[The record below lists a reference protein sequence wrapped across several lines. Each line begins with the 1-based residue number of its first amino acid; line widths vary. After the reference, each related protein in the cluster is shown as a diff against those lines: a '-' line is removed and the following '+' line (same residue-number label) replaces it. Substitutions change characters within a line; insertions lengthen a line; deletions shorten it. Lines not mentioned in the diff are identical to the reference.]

1 MRRRPRG
8 ALLFLLAGVLAVFA
22 AFVAATGGIDTRIAG
37 IAVRSRSWERPAT
50 VAFVLALAGLYA
62 VRQTLR
68 SWGPLASRAVVPVLV
83 AWALFAALCFGT
95 YAAGGADSFGYL
107 SQAKLFAQGRLTG
120 TMPRHKGFD
129 WPDVPATLTP
139 LAYTRN
145 AVPDVLV
152 PVYPPGLSLMMAP
165 LTLIHANAAF
175 LLVPL
180 CAALTVWLTV
190 VLGRELTEPSAGV
203 LGALLV
209 AVSPTFL
216 LQAAQ
221 PMSDVPVAAL
231 WLSALVLARRP
242 SPAAAIL
249 AGVASSLAILV
260 RPNLAPL
267 LLLVAAAC
275 ATGRRAP
282 DRPAVASSRGNPRL
296 ARAIWLLLA
305 AMPGVVALGA
315 IQAVRYGSPLGS
327 GYGSFDD
334 LFALS
339 NVAPNLA
346 RYPRWMT
353 ETHTP
358 LIWLW
363 LLAPLS
369 FRLLDRG
376 ARAFGWILYSFA
388 VAVVLAYLPYVYF
401 QPDEWMY
408 TRFLLPALPVMT
420 VLTALVLLS
429 AARRIAPRAPVAT
442 AAVVC
447 AVVAAL
453 SIRSAASLAVF
464 GMREGEQKY
473 PRVGGFVREQLPAT
487 AFVMAAQHSGS
498 ITLLLGTADPALG
511 PARRRFARSRH
522 RVAAARRLRAIRRAR
537 RGRERTV
544 PRAFRRPESAGCRRA
559 DPDGDAR
566 QHLRLRFQMSA
577 RRRRMRIVRSSVN
590 RDACA

>member
-1 MRRRPRG
+1 MTGRQRG
-8 ALLFLLAGVLAVFA
+8 SMLLLLAGVVAAFA
-22 AFVAATGGIDTRIAG
+22 AFVAVTGGIDSRIAG

-50 VAFVLALAGLYA
+50 VALVLAVAGLYG

-68 SWGPLASRAVVPVLV
+68 SWLPLVSRSVVPLLV
-83 AWALFAALCFGT
+83 AWALFAALWFGT

-107 SQAKLFAQGRLTG
+107 SQARLFAQGRLTD
-120 TMPRHKGFD
+120 TMPRHDGFD

-152 PVYPPGLSLMMAP
+152 PIYPPGLSMMMAP
-165 LTLIHANAAF
+165 LTLMHANAVF

-190 VLGRELTEPSAGV
+190 VLGRELSEPAAGV

-209 AVSPTFL
+209 AGSPTFL

-242 SPAAAIL
+242 STGAAVL
-249 AGVASSLAILV
+249 AGIISSLAILV

-267 LLLVAAAC
+267 VVLVAAAAAAC
-275 ATGRRAP
+275 ATV
-282 DRPAVASSRGNPRL
+282 RPASAPAAASSLVNPRWR
-296 ARAIWLLLA
+296 RAIWLLLA
-305 AMPGVVALGA
+305 TTPGVLALGA

-327 GYGSFDD
+327 GYGTFDD
-334 LFALS
+334 LFGLA

-346 RYPRWMT
+346 RYPRWMS

-358 LIWLW
+358 FIWLW

-369 FRLLDRG
+369 FPFLTRG
-376 ARAFGWILYSFA
+376 VRAFGWIVYTFA

-420 VLTALVLLS
+420 VLAALVLLT

-447 AVVAAL
+447 AIVAAL

-473 PRVGGFVREQLPAT
+473 PRVGGFVREQLPPT
-487 AFVMAAQHSGS
+487 AFVMAVQHSGS
-498 ITLLLGTADPALG
+498 ITYYSGRPTLRWDLLDAASLDRTIASLRRAGYEPYVVLDGGENEQFRAHFGARNQQALG
-511 PARRRFARSRH
+511 ELIPKATLGNT
-522 RVAAARRLRAIRRAR
+522 RVY
-537 RGRERTV
+537 G
-544 PRAFRRPESAGCRRA
+544 FR
-559 DPDGDAR
+559 
-566 QHLRLRFQMSA
+566 
-577 RRRRMRIVRSSVN
+577 
-590 RDACA
+590 

>member
-1 MRRRPRG
+1 MTRRPRG
-8 ALLFLLAGVLAVFA
+8 ALLLLLAGVVAVFA

-68 SWGPLASRAVVPVLV
+68 HLAPLATRAVVSVLV
-83 AWALFAALCFGT
+83 AWALFAGLCFGT

-107 SQAKLFAQGRLTG
+107 SQAQLLARGRLTD
-120 TMPRHKGFD
+120 TMPRHEGFD

-145 AVPDVLV
+145 VVPDVLV
-152 PVYPPGLSLMMAP
+152 PVYPPGLSLLMAP
-165 LTLIHANAAF
+165 LTLIHAKAVF

-180 CAALTVWLTV
+180 CAALTVWLTFL
-190 VLGRELTEPSAGV
+190 LGRTISEPAAGV

-216 LQAAQ
+216 LQTAQ

-231 WLSALVLARRP
+231 WLCALVVARRP
-242 SPAAAIL
+242 STAAAIL
-249 AGVASSLAILV
+249 AGVASSMAILV

-282 DRPAVASSRGNPRL
+282 DRPDVASSRGNPRL

-369 FRLLDRG
+369 FPLLDRG

-473 PRVGGFVREQLPAT
+473 PRVGGFVREHLPAT

-498 ITLLLGTADPALG
+498 ITYYSGRPTLRWDLLD
-511 PARRRFARSRH
+511 
-522 RVAAARRLRAIRRAR
+522 AASLDRAIASLRRA
-537 RGRERTV
+537 GYEPYV
-544 PRAFRRPESAGCRRA
+544 VLDGGENEQFRAHFGARNQQAVGGLIPMATLGNTSVYGFR
-559 DPDGDAR
+559 
-566 QHLRLRFQMSA
+566 
-577 RRRRMRIVRSSVN
+577 
-590 RDACA
+590 

>member
-1 MRRRPRG
+1 M
-8 ALLFLLAGVLAVFA
+8 
-22 AFVAATGGIDTRIAG
+22 
-37 IAVRSRSWERPAT
+37 
-50 VAFVLALAGLYA
+50 
-62 VRQTLR
+62 
-68 SWGPLASRAVVPVLV
+68 
-83 AWALFAALCFGT
+83 
-95 YAAGGADSFGYL
+95 
-107 SQAKLFAQGRLTG
+107 FAQGRLTG
-120 TMPRHKGFD
+120 TMPRHEGFD

-139 LAYTRN
+139 LGYTRN

-165 LTLIHANAAF
+165 LTLIHRNAVF

-190 VLGRELTEPSAGV
+190 VLGREMTEPAAGV

-209 AVSPTFL
+209 AASPTFL

-242 SPAAAIL
+242 STGAAIL
-249 AGVASSLAILV
+249 AGAVSSMAILV

-267 LLLVAAAC
+267 VLLVAAVC
-275 ATGRRAP
+275 ATVRRAP
-282 DRPAVASSRGNPRL
+282 DRPAVASSRVNPGL
-296 ARAIWLLLA
+296 PRAIWLLLA
-305 AMPGVVALGA
+305 AIPGVVALGA

-327 GYGSFDD
+327 GYGSFDNI
-334 LFALS
+334 FALS

-369 FRLLDRG
+369 FPFLDRG
-376 ARAFGWILYSFA
+376 ARAFGWILYTFA

-401 QPDEWMY
+401 RPDEWMY

-420 VLTALVLLS
+420 VLAALVLLS
-429 AARRIAPRAPVAT
+429 AARRIAARAPVAT

-447 AVVAAL
+447 AMVAAL
-453 SIRSAASLAVF
+453 SIRSAESLAVF

-498 ITLLLGTADPALG
+498 ITYYSGRPTLRWDLLD
-511 PARRRFARSRH
+511 
-522 RVAAARRLRAIRRAR
+522 AASLDRAIASLRRA
-537 RGRERTV
+537 GYEPYV
-544 PRAFRRPESAGCRRA
+544 VLDGGEDEQFRARFGARNQQAVGGLIPMARLGNTSVYGFR
-559 DPDGDAR
+559 
-566 QHLRLRFQMSA
+566 
-577 RRRRMRIVRSSVN
+577 
-590 RDACA
+590 

>member
-1 MRRRPRG
+1 MTRRPRG
-8 ALLFLLAGVLAVFA
+8 AMLLPLAGVVGVFA

-50 VAFVLALAGLYA
+50 VAVVLAIAGLYA

-68 SWGPLASRAVVPVLV
+68 SWGAPASRAVAPVLV

-120 TMPRHKGFD
+120 TMPRHEGFD

-242 SPAAAIL
+242 STRAAIL
-249 AGVASSLAILV
+249 AGVVSSLAILV

-267 LLLVAAAC
+267 VLLVAAAC
-275 ATGRRAP
+275 ATVSPLA
-282 DRPAVASSRGNPRL
+282 DRTAVASARATSRWR
-296 ARAIWLLLA
+296 RAIWSLLA

-334 LFALS
+334 LFGLS

-363 LLAPLS
+363 LLAPLPI
-369 FRLLDRG
+369 RWLDRG
-376 ARAFGWILYSFA
+376 VRAFGWILYIFA
-388 VAVVLAYLPYVYF
+388 LAVVVAYLPYVYF
-401 QPDEWMY
+401 KPDEWMY
-408 TRFLLPALPVMT
+408 TRFLLPALPLMT
-420 VLTALVLLS
+420 VLAALVLLS
-429 AARRIAPRAPVAT
+429 VARRVVPRAPVAT
-442 AAVVC
+442 TAVVC
-447 AVVAAL
+447 AIVGAL
-453 SIRSAASLAVF
+453 SLQNAIALAVF
-464 GMREGEQKY
+464 SMREGEQKY
-473 PRVGGFVREQLPAT
+473 PRVGGFVGEHLPAT

-498 ITLLLGTADPALG
+498 ITYYSGRPTLRWDLLD
-511 PARRRFARSRH
+511 
-522 RVAAARRLRAIRRAR
+522 AASLDHAIASLRRAGYEPYVVLDGEENDQFR
-537 RGRERTV
+537 AQFGARNQQGVAGLV
-544 PRAFRRPESAGCRRA
+544 PVATLGNTTIYGFR
-559 DPDGDAR
+559 
-566 QHLRLRFQMSA
+566 
-577 RRRRMRIVRSSVN
+577 
-590 RDACA
+590 

>member
-1 MRRRPRG
+1 
-8 ALLFLLAGVLAVFA
+8 
-22 AFVAATGGIDTRIAG
+22 
-37 IAVRSRSWERPAT
+37 
-50 VAFVLALAGLYA
+50 
-62 VRQTLR
+62 
-68 SWGPLASRAVVPVLV
+68 
-83 AWALFAALCFGT
+83 
-95 YAAGGADSFGYL
+95 
-107 SQAKLFAQGRLTG
+107 
-120 TMPRHKGFD
+120 MPRHKGFD

-165 LTLIHANAAF
+165 LTLIHANAVF

-242 SPAAAIL
+242 STAAAIL

-282 DRPAVASSRGNPRL
+282 DRPDVASSRGNPPL

-369 FRLLDRG
+369 FPLLDRG

-401 QPDEWMY
+401 QPGRMDVH
-408 TRFLLPALPVMT
+408 AV
-420 VLTALVLLS
+420 S
-429 AARRIAPRAPVAT
+429 AARPAGDDGPDRAGAVERGT
-442 AAVVC
+442 AHRTACTGRNRSRRLCRCCGAVD
-447 AVVAAL
+447 VAARRRSRCSACAKASR
-453 SIRSAASLAVF
+453 SIPASAASSA
-464 GMREGEQKY
+464 
-473 PRVGGFVREQLPAT
+473 
-487 AFVMAAQHSGS
+487 SS
-498 ITLLLGTADPALG
+498 C
-511 PARRRFARSRH
+511 
-522 RVAAARRLRAIRRAR
+522 
-537 RGRERTV
+537 
-544 PRAFRRPESAGCRRA
+544 RRPHS
-559 DPDGDAR
+559 
-566 QHLRLRFQMSA
+566 
-577 RRRRMRIVRSSVN
+577 
-590 RDACA
+590 

>member
-1 MRRRPRG
+1 
-8 ALLFLLAGVLAVFA
+8 
-22 AFVAATGGIDTRIAG
+22 
-37 IAVRSRSWERPAT
+37 
-50 VAFVLALAGLYA
+50 
-62 VRQTLR
+62 
-68 SWGPLASRAVVPVLV
+68 
-83 AWALFAALCFGT
+83 
-95 YAAGGADSFGYL
+95 
-107 SQAKLFAQGRLTG
+107 
-120 TMPRHKGFD
+120 
-129 WPDVPATLTP
+129 
-139 LAYTRN
+139 
-145 AVPDVLV
+145 
-152 PVYPPGLSLMMAP
+152 
-165 LTLIHANAAF
+165 
-175 LLVPL
+175 
-180 CAALTVWLTV
+180 
-190 VLGRELTEPSAGV
+190 V

-209 AVSPTFL
+209 AASPTFL

-242 SPAAAIL
+242 STAAAIL
-249 AGVASSLAILV
+249 AGVVSSLAILV

-275 ATGRRAP
+275 ATVRPAP
-282 DRPAVASSRGNPRL
+282 FDRPAGASSPAHL
-296 ARAIWLLLA
+296 PWTRAIWPLLA

-327 GYGSFDD
+327 GYGSFDY
-334 LFALS
+334 LFGLS

-369 FRLLDRG
+369 MRFLERG
-376 ARAFGWILYSFA
+376 ARAFGWILYTFA

-408 TRFLLPALPVMT
+408 TRFLLPALPLMT
-420 VLTALVLLS
+420 VLAALVLLN

-447 AVVAAL
+447 AMVAAL

-487 AFVMAAQHSGS
+487 AFVLAVQHSGS
-498 ITLLLGTADPALG
+498 ITYYSGRPTLRWDMLD
-511 PARRRFARSRH
+511 
-522 RVAAARRLRAIRRAR
+522 AASLDRAIASLRRA
-537 RGRERTV
+537 GYEPYV
-544 PRAFRRPESAGCRRA
+544 VLDGGENEQFRAHFGARNQQAVEGLIPMATLGNTNVYGFR
-559 DPDGDAR
+559 
-566 QHLRLRFQMSA
+566 
-577 RRRRMRIVRSSVN
+577 
-590 RDACA
+590 

>member
-1 MRRRPRG
+1 MTRRPSG
-8 ALLFLLAGVLAVFA
+8 ALLLLLAGVVAVFA

-68 SWGPLASRAVVPVLV
+68 HLGPLATRAAVPVLV
-83 AWALFAALCFGT
+83 AWALFAGLCFGT

-107 SQAKLFAQGRLTG
+107 SQAQLLARGRLTD
-120 TMPRHKGFD
+120 TMPRHEGFD

-165 LTLIHANAAF
+165 LTLIHANAVF

-180 CAALTVWLTV
+180 CGALTVWLTV
-190 VLGRELTEPSAGV
+190 VLGRSISEPAAGV

-216 LQAAQ
+216 LQTAQ

-242 SPAAAIL
+242 STAAAIL
-249 AGVASSLAILV
+249 AGVVSSLAILV

-275 ATGRRAP
+275 ATLRSAP
-282 DRPAVASSRGNPRL
+282 SDRPAGAISL
-296 ARAIWLLLA
+296 ANLPWTRAIWPLLA

-334 LFALS
+334 LFGLS

-363 LLAPLS
+363 LLAPFS
-369 FRLLDRG
+369 IRFLDRG
-376 ARAFGWILYSFA
+376 VRAFGWILYIFA
-388 VAVVLAYLPYVYF
+388 AAVVLAYLPYVYF
-401 QPDEWMY
+401 RPEEWSY
-408 TRFLLPALPVMT
+408 TRFLLPALPVMAAL
-420 VLTALVLLS
+420 VALVLLT
-429 AARRIAPRAPVAT
+429 AARRIVPRAPVAAA
-442 AAVVC
+442 AAVCV
-447 AVVAAL
+447 VVAAL
-453 SIRSAASLAVF
+453 SVYNAVSLGVF
-464 GMREGEQKY
+464 GMRDGERKY
-473 PRVGGFVREQLPAT
+473 PRAGGFVRERLPAT
-487 AFVMAAQHSGS
+487 AFVLAAQHSGS
-498 ITLLLGTADPALG
+498 IRYYSGRPTLRWDMLDAGSLD
-511 PARRRFARSRH
+511 
-522 RVAAARRLRAIRRAR
+522 RAIASLRRA
-537 RGRERTV
+537 GYEPYAVLDVEEDERF
-544 PRAFRRPESAGCRRA
+544 RAYFGARDQQAVGGMLPMATLGNTNVYGFR
-559 DPDGDAR
+559 
-566 QHLRLRFQMSA
+566 
-577 RRRRMRIVRSSVN
+577 
-590 RDACA
+590 